1 MAFDSSF
8 ASIAGMATSYTDHQ
22 CMMLNDNDERLIEED
37 MLAIYLC
44 NGDDSLYMSN
54 IVSIM
59 LNIEIVEGI

>member
-1 MAFDSSF
+1 
-8 ASIAGMATSYTDHQ
+8 
-22 CMMLNDNDERLIEED
+22 MMLNDNDERLIEED

-44 NGDDSLYMSN
+44 NGDESLYMSN